1 MVLFLRAPATISEK
15 IFSRVSGGDATANEF
30 VLANIDMAM
39 AHDGTSV
46 LAVEAFEQM
55 GVKKVWDCNK
65 IAIIFDHITPAST
78 EIAATLQAKIRT
90 WSNEQ
95 GLSNFFDI
103 GEGICHQVMGEMGFA
118 RPGTLVVGADSHS
131 CTYGAFG
138 AFATGVGATDIA
150 EVFATGR
157 LWFKVP
163 ETIKVTVKGTLPYM
177 ITSKDVILALVGM
190 LGADGATY
198 KALEFYGD
206 TMSDMS
212 IASRMTVSNMA
223 VEMGAKTGIIPPDKK
238 TFDFLKENGAT
249 LRSKPVYAD
258 NDASYIDKFT
268 VYVDD
273 LSPQIACPHEVD
285 NVVDIKR
292 VEGTE
297 INQVFLG
304 SCTNGRYEDLSVAAD
319 ILDGK
324 KVSVRM
330 IVVPASKNILL
341 KAVDT
346 GIISKLVKA
355 GATVCS
361 PGCGPCLGAHNGVL
375 GEGEVCL
382 STANRNFRGR
392 MGSGGTIYLGS
403 PTTAAISALNGE
415 IVDPRSI

>member
-1 MVLFLRAPATISEK
+1 MVLFLRTAATISEK
-15 IFSRVSGGDATANEF
+15 IFSRASEGDATANEF
-30 VLANIDMAM
+30 VLANIDTAM
-39 AHDGTSV
+39 AHDGTGV
-46 LAVEAFEQM
+46 LAVEAFKQI

-65 IAIIFDHITPAST
+65 IIIIFDHITPAST

-103 GEGICHQVMGEMGFA
+103 GEGVCHQVMAEMGFA
-118 RPGTLVVGADSHS
+118 LPGTLVVGADSHS
-131 CTYGAFG
+131 CTYGALG

-150 EVFATGR
+150 EVFAAGR

-163 ETIKVTVKGTLPYM
+163 ETIKVTVNGKLPYM
-177 ITSKDVILALVGM
+177 VTSKDVILALVGM

-206 TMSDMS
+206 TISNMS

-223 VEMGAKTGIIPPDKK
+223 IEMGAKTGIIPPDKK
-238 TFDFLKENGAT
+238 TFDFLKENGVT
-249 LRSKPVYAD
+249 LRCKPVYAD
-258 NDASYIDKFT
+258 NDARYVDKFT
-268 VYVDD
+268 VDVDD

-330 IVVPASKNILL
+330 IVVPASRNILL

-346 GIISKLVKA
+346 GIISKLIKA

-403 PTTAAISALNGE
+403 PTTAAVSALNGE
-415 IVDPRSI
+415 IADPRSI

>member
-1 MVLFLRAPATISEK
+1 MVLFLRTPATISEK
-15 IFSRVSGGDATANEF
+15 IFSRASNGDVTANEF

-39 AHDGTSV
+39 AHDGTGV
-46 LAVEAFEQM
+46 LAVGAFEQM
-55 GVKKVWDCNK
+55 GLKRVWDCNK

-90 WSNEQ
+90 WSHKQ
-95 GLSNFFDI
+95 GLENFFDI
-103 GEGICHQVMGEMGFA
+103 GEGICHQVMAEMGFA
-118 RPGTLVVGADSHS
+118 LPGTLVIGADSHS

-138 AFATGVGATDIA
+138 AFATGVGATDVA

-163 ETIKVTVKGTLPYM
+163 ETIKVTVSGELPYM
-177 ITSKDVILALVGM
+177 VTSKDVILALVGM

-198 KALEFYGD
+198 KALEFYGNAI
-206 TMSDMS
+206 SDMS
-212 IASRMTVSNMA
+212 IASRMTVCNMA
-223 VEMGAKTGIIPPDKK
+223 IEMGAKTGIIPPDKK
-238 TFDFLKENGAT
+238 TFDFLKENGVTPNYEPVFADDDAT
-249 LRSKPVYAD
+249 YV
-258 NDASYIDKFT
+258 DKFDI
-268 VYVDD
+268 YVDD
-273 LSPQIACPHEVD
+273 FSPQIACPHDVD

-324 KVSVRM
+324 KISARM
-330 IVVPASKNILL
+330 IVVPASRSILL
-341 KAVDT
+341 KAIDT
-346 GIISKLVKA
+346 GVISKLIKA

-375 GEGEVCL
+375 GEGETCL

-392 MGSGGTIYLGS
+392 MGSAGTIYLGS
-403 PTTAAISALNGE
+403 STTAAVSALHGE

>member
-1 MVLFLRAPATISEK
+1 MVLFLRTPATISEK
-15 IFSRVSGGDATANEF
+15 IFSRASGGDATANEF
-30 VLANIDMAM
+30 VLASIDMAM

-55 GVKKVWDCNK
+55 GVKKVWDSNK
-65 IAIIFDHITPAST
+65 IVIIFDHITPAST

-95 GLSNFFDI
+95 RLSNFFDI
-103 GEGICHQVMGEMGFA
+103 GEGVCHQVMAEMGFA
-118 RPGTLVVGADSHS
+118 LPGTLVVGADSHS

-138 AFATGVGATDIA
+138 AFATGMGATDIA
-150 EVFATGR
+150 EVFAAGR

-163 ETIKVTVKGTLPYM
+163 ETIKVTVNGKLPYM
-177 ITSKDVILALVGM
+177 VTSKDVILALVRM

-198 KALEFYGD
+198 TALEFYGD
-206 TMSDMS
+206 TISDMS

-223 VEMGAKTGIIPPDKK
+223 IEMGAKTGIIPPDKK
-238 TFDFLKENGAT
+238 TFDFLKENGVT
-249 LRSKPVYAD
+249 LHSKAVYAD
-258 NDASYIDKFT
+258 DGASYVDEFT

-285 NVVDIKR
+285 NVVDVKR

-346 GIISKLVKA
+346 GIISKLIKA

-392 MGSGGTIYLGS
+392 MGSGGIIYLGS
-403 PTTAAISALNGE
+403 PATAAVSALNGE
-415 IVDPRSI
+415 IVDPTSI

>member
-1 MVLFLRAPATISEK
+1 MVLFLRTPATISEK
-15 IFSRVSGGDATANEF
+15 IFSRASGGDATANKF
-30 VLANIDMAM
+30 VLANIDVAM

-95 GLSNFFDI
+95 GFSNFFDI
-103 GEGICHQVMGEMGFA
+103 GEGVCHQVMAEKGFA
-118 RPGTLVVGADSHS
+118 LPGTLVVGADSHS

-150 EVFATGR
+150 EVFAAGR

-163 ETIKVTVKGTLPYM
+163 ETIKVTVNGKLPYM
-177 ITSKDVILALVGM
+177 VTSKDVILALVGM

-198 KALEFYGD
+198 KTLEFYGD
-206 TMSDMS
+206 TISDMS

-223 VEMGAKTGIIPPDKK
+223 VEMGAKTGIMPPDKK
-238 TFDFLKENGAT
+238 TFDFLKENGVT
-249 LRSKPVYAD
+249 IRSEPVYAD
-258 NDASYIDKFT
+258 DDASYVDKFT
-268 VYVDD
+268 LYVDD

-330 IVVPASKNILL
+330 IVVPASRNILL

-346 GIISKLVKA
+346 GIISKLIKA

-382 STANRNFRGR
+382 STANRNFRGQ
-392 MGSGGTIYLGS
+392 
-403 PTTAAISALNGE
+403 NGFWWDNLFR
-415 IVDPRSI
+415 IPNNSCCFCAKW

>member
-1 MVLFLRAPATISEK
+1 MFFLKTQATISEK
-15 IFSRVSGGDATANEF
+15 IFSQASGDQARANDF

-46 LAVEAFEQM
+46 LAVKAFEQM
-55 GVKKVWDCNK
+55 GIKKVWDPNK
-65 IAIIFDHITPAST
+65 IALIFDHITPAST
-78 EIAATLQAKIRT
+78 EIAATLQANIRT
-90 WSNEQ
+90 WSREQ
-95 GLSNFFDI
+95 NIVNFFDI
-103 GEGICHQVMGEMGFA
+103 GEGVCHQVMAEQGFA
-118 RPGTLVVGADSHS
+118 LPGTLIVGADSHS

-138 AFATGVGATDIA
+138 AFATGVGATDMA

-163 ETIKVTVKGTLPYM
+163 ETLKMTVDGKLPYM
-177 ITSKDVILALVGM
+177 VTSKDVILALVGT

-206 TMSDMS
+206 TISDMS

-223 VEMGAKTGIIPPDKK
+223 IEMGAKAGIIPPDKK
-238 TFDFLKENGAT
+238 TFKFLKENNVMT
-249 LRSKPVYAD
+249 HYIPVHAD
-258 NDASYIDKFT
+258 ENASYSDEFT
-268 VYVDD
+268 MNAED

-285 NVVDIKR
+285 NVVDITR
-292 VEGTE
+292 VEGTK
-297 INQVFLG
+297 IDQVFLG
-304 SCTNGRYEDLSVAAD
+304 SCTNGRYEDLVAAAD

-324 KVSVRM
+324 TVAVRM
-330 IVVPASKNILL
+330 VVVPASKNITLN
-341 KAVDT
+341 AIHT
-346 GIISKLVKA
+346 GAIAKLVKA

-382 STANRNFRGR
+382 STANRNFKGR

-403 PTTAAISALNGE
+403 PTTAAVSALTGE
-415 IVDPRSI
+415 ITDPRFL